1 LAVLDSLANDS
12 HDRRKEGAKNSD
24 GSEINLAVGLGE
36 DGLPPTLAEEGG
48 GDGKG
53 AHEVMQVDEMHDQ
66 ENKRRGTFKRFTR
79 GPGHKGDENDLHQV
93 RRKSRDEVME
103 DELGTEKRRR
113 TAGESSDIET
123 TEIDAGLADQLC
135 KDQ

>member
-1 LAVLDSLANDS
+1 
-12 HDRRKEGAKNSD
+12 
-24 GSEINLAVGLGE
+24 
-36 DGLPPTLAEEGG
+36 
-48 GDGKG
+48 
-53 AHEVMQVDEMHDQ
+53 M
-66 ENKRRGTFKRFTR
+66 
-79 GPGHKGDENDLHQV
+79 GHK
-93 RRKSRDEVME
+93 RSWDEVLE